1 MRLSATGS
9 DRDAANPDAM
19 ASERDGVK
27 LTATASERDGVKLDA
42 TVSLPATLST
52 TGSAS

>member
-9 DRDAANPDAM
+9 DRDAANLDATVSLP
-19 ASERDGVK
+19 ATGSDRDAVS
-27 LTATASERDGVKLDA
+27 LEA

>member
-27 LTATASERDGVKLDA
+27 LEA